1 MSNLARMNRSLL
13 ALTLVLCLGCKNDKS
28 AQDAAPSASAEPS
41 AAAPEL
47 VTRGKWWAVAQHS
60 RVYTEERR
68 VEADNAVRLLQ
79 SPTREAVVHALDEMA
94 RQNTDADGLRAA
106 SQTARDAQD
115 KVDADAKR
123 AIAKA
128 GFIVLGG
135 LIATASADH
144 GDVASLKRLLAAIR
158 EMPLPH
164 LEKSDGRPERLVLE
178 QEMRAVVDDKTM
190 KTVLA
195 GAPAPKKSD

>member
-1 MSNLARMNRSLL
+1 MRNGWVLPLALL
-13 ALTLVLCLGCKNDKS
+13 ACDKPS
-28 AQDAAPSASAEPS
+28 ATVDAAPSASAAEVQTTSVP
-41 AAAPEL
+41 
-47 VTRGKWWAVAQHS
+47 VTRGPWWAVAAKS

-68 VEADNAVRLLQ
+68 VDADNAVRLLQ

-94 RQNTDADGLRAA
+94 KQNADADGLRAA

-115 KVDADAKR
+115 KMDADAKR

-144 GDVASLKRLLAAIR
+144 GDVASLERLLAAIR

-178 QEMRAVVDDKTM
+178 QEMRTVVDDKTM

>member
-1 MSNLARMNRSLL
+1 MKIAWVLPFAFLACTKPDA
-13 ALTLVLCLGCKNDKS
+13 AL
-28 AQDAAPSASAEPS
+28 DAAPSATVSEIPTASVP
-41 AAAPEL
+41 
-47 VTRGKWWAVAQHS
+47 VTRGAWWAVAAKS

-68 VEADNAVRLLQ
+68 VDADNAIRMLQ
-79 SPTREAVVHALDEMA
+79 SPTRETVLHALDDMA
-94 RQNTDADGLRAA
+94 KQNADADGLRAA
-106 SQTARDAQD
+106 SQAARDAQD
-115 KVDADAKR
+115 KVDPDAKR
-123 AIAKA
+123 ATAKA

-135 LIATASADH
+135 LVATASTDH
-144 GDVASLKRLLAAIR
+144 GDVTSLKRVLAAVR

-178 QEMRAVVDDKTM
+178 QEMRTVVDDKTM

>member
-1 MSNLARMNRSLL
+1 MRNAWVLPLALL
-13 ALTLVLCLGCKNDKS
+13 ACSKPVATV
-28 AQDAAPSASAEPS
+28 DAAPSASAAEVQTTSVP
-41 AAAPEL
+41 
-47 VTRGKWWAVAQHS
+47 VTRGAWWKVAAKS

-68 VEADNAVRLLQ
+68 VDTDNALRLLQ
-79 SPTREAVVHALDEMA
+79 SPTRESAVHALDEMA
-94 RQNTDADGLRAA
+94 KQNADADGLRAA
-106 SQTARDAQD
+106 SQIARDAQD
-115 KVDADAKR
+115 KVDDDAKR

-135 LIATASADH
+135 LIATGSADH

-178 QEMRAVVDDKTM
+178 QEMRAVVDEKTM
-190 KTVLA
+190 KTILA